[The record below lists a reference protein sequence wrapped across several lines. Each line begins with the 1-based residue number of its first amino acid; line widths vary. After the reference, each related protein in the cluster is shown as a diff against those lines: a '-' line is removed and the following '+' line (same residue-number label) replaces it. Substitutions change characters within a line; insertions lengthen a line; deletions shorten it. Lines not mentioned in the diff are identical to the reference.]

1 MAAALAPK
9 PASAGAPP
17 PATVG
22 AASTPQRRAYNPAFP
37 ASSPDLAAADEA
49 QAAASSAGRAR
60 AAAKPAAAAAGSGG
74 RETWPAGTAAAVKA
88 ALPIGMDGTI
98 VPLAEPRVTAT
109 VLPAKG
115 SIYYSGGTISM
126 RDVPPTAVA
135 VGGNATA
142 ADPVAPATRPD
153 AVATGG

>member
-1 MAAALAPK
+1 M
-9 PASAGAPP
+9 
-17 PATVG
+17 
-22 AASTPQRRAYNPAFP
+22 
-37 ASSPDLAAADEA
+37 AAADEA
-49 QAAASSAGRAR
+49 QAATSLAGRAR
-60 AAAKPAAAAAGSGG
+60 SAAKPAAASVAAGG

-88 ALPIGMDGTI
+88 ALPIGTDGTI

-142 ADPVAPATRPD
+142 ADPLTSATRPD